1 MNETQIIKFTED
13 EVNRIQELQQK
24 VLTINTQ
31 VGEVELRINGL
42 EVEFQELKKQKQSLI
57 SEYNTLSVEEQDIA
71 NDLKEKY
78 GEGTY
83 DISKNVFTPT
93 K

>member
-83 DISKNVFTPT
+83 DISKNEFTPT